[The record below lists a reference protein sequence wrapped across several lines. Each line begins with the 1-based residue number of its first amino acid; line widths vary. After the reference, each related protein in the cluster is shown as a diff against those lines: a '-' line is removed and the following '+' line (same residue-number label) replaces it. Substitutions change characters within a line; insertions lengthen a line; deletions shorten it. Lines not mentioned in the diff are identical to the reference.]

1 MNDRRVNVSTPN
13 TSPEF
18 VMAGAREVVGG
29 SATHLLRQIATLE
42 GAIVDTPALAFD
54 LAKSL
59 VESVCK
65 TILAD
70 RGQEIDH
77 TLDMPK
83 LFRETLRYL
92 QILPDSHAG
101 DAPIADSLKKT
112 MGGLQSI
119 VAGLCELRNREGLAS
134 HGRDGYSRS
143 LESVQAQFAAR
154 SADALIHYLLNAH
167 RNYPNQSPKRRV
179 QYHDNT
185 GFNGYLDESN
195 EKVVIS
201 GFEYLPSYVLFNVD
215 DEAYKDLL
223 GDYSDEQ
230 PEVNASRTESKAKP
244 THSGSHRSQASVER
258 SQ

>member
-1 MNDRRVNVSTPN
+1 VSDHLPDESSAN
-13 TSPEF
+13 TSLEF

-29 SATHLLRQIATLE
+29 SATHLLRQIAALE
-42 GAIVDTPALAFD
+42 SAVIDTPALAFD

-70 RGQEIDH
+70 RGQEVDH
-77 TLDMPK
+77 TLDTPK
-83 LFRETLRYL
+83 LFRDTLRHL

-101 DAPIADSLKKT
+101 DAPISDSLKKT

-134 HGRDGYSRS
+134 HGRDAYSCS
-143 LESVQAQFAAR
+143 LESVQAQLAAR

-179 QYHDNT
+179 QYHDNSE
-185 GFNGYLDESN
+185 FNSYLDDSN
-195 EKVVIS
+195 EKIVIF
-201 GFEYLPSYVLFNVD
+201 GFEYLPSYALFNTD
-215 DEAYKDLL
+215 DDAYKELL
-223 GDYSDEQ
+223 REYNDEQ
-230 PEVNASRTESKAKP
+230 SEIKASSGPVVSLAP
-244 THSGSHRSQASVER
+244 TGSRRSGARSASP
-258 SQ
+258 